1 MYSVFNLV
9 YETNVA
15 SIRIWDALGFK
26 RIGRVKGAGNLRSS
40 PHELV
45 GAIIY
50 GRDLGPESADFVS
63 DERFEKI
70 RFYLKH
76 GKYPNGAD
84 RAEKSRLRSAAT
96 HYKLLP
102 AEDEDERASGRDT
115 ERLMLKDKEVVADP
129 QRQYEIAQRVH
140 AHHHAG
146 INKSTA
152 IITEKYHWVRIKET
166 VSLVI
171 KNCAWCQNPLK
182 PQPVR
187 PAGDSASID
196 SFGSSNAPRA
206 GMGDGALGRIVRGRR
221 GANGATA
228 GAIDPNSMIERMVDF
243 EDPQL
248 VAGAER
254 NDGSSRERADPR
266 LNNRRGK
273 AAAAGGQMTD
283 SRDHGFDYSG
293 LPGPTTVASFGSSSG
308 GLQSYPDIP
317 VDPLIMQGH
326 LHSRPLVQDIRSGG
340 FGNDDELMG
349 SRTLIPPSP
358 ANALPMIPSVTHN
371 PFVSDPC
378 TTGTAPASSSPMTL
392 YDPHQIPAPHQQY
405 LDPDEED
412 VEDDENAH
420 FEPDL
425 PPELLLSHQPHNH
438 HRHQAQ
444 HPPHSPIRVSHPHPI
459 DEDGPMDF
467 DPTLDAEDE
476 EQQHEGGAFDHL
488 NLHVNDDHDDG
499 VGHGNEDEDEDEDEH
514 ANRNRNL

>member
-1 MYSVFNLV
+1 M
-9 YETNVA
+9 
-15 SIRIWDALGFK
+15 GFK

-102 AEDEDERASGRDT
+102 AEDEDERGNGRDT

-140 AHHHAG
+140 AHLHAG

-171 KNCAWCQNPLK
+171 KNCDWCQNPSK
-182 PQPVR
+182 PQTVR
-187 PAGDSASID
+187 PAGDSGSID
-196 SFGSSNAPRA
+196 PFGSLNAPGA
-206 GMGDGALGRIVRGRR
+206 GMGDGALGRVVRGRR
-221 GANGATA
+221 GANGATTA
-228 GAIDPNSMIERMVDF
+228 GAIDPNSMIERMVHF

-248 VAGAER
+248 VVRAAR

-266 LNNRRGK
+266 LKNRRGR
-273 AAAAGGQMTD
+273 ATAAAGGQMTD

-293 LPGPTTVASFGSSSG
+293 LPGPTTVASFGSSGGGGVG
-308 GLQSYPDIP
+308 GLQPYPDIP
-317 VDPLIMQGH
+317 VDPLIMQPH

-340 FGNDDELMG
+340 FGNEHELMG
-349 SRTLIPPSP
+349 SRTTLIPPSP
-358 ANALPMIPSVTHN
+358 ANAVPMIPPVSHN
-371 PFVSDPC
+371 PFASDPC
-378 TTGTAPASSSPMTL
+378 TTTGTAPAPPSPMTL
-392 YDPHQIPAPHQQY
+392 YDPHQIPPSHPQY
-405 LDPDEED
+405 LDDPDDEEEEVD
-412 VEDDENAH
+412 EDHEHAH
-420 FEPDL
+420 FEPPDI
-425 PPELLLSHQPHNH
+425 PPELLLSHQPPNQ
-438 HRHQAQ
+438 HRHQ
-444 HPPHSPIRVSHPHPI
+444 PPSPIRVSHPHPVD
-459 DEDGPMDF
+459 DEDGTMDVF
-467 DPTLDAEDE
+467 DPSLDDAEGE
-476 EQQHEGGAFDHL
+476 EQHEGGAFDHL
-488 NLHVNDDHDDG
+488 NLHVVDG
-499 VGHGNEDEDEDEDEH
+499 GERHGNEG
-514 ANRNRNL
+514 